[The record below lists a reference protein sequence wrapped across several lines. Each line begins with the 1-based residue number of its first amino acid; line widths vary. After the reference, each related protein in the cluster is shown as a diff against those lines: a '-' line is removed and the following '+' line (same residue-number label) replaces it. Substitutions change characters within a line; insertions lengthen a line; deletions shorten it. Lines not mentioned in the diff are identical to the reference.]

1 MAGIQE
7 IDEYPRVLS
16 DAGMIPRNHQV
27 VETTAD
33 YNWLDRIIN
42 WGRAKIGMEPR
53 PARIIYSLERK
64 PPKDKGQPGF
74 NEDPQPQEQPVKKK
88 RFGRKLK
95 RKKGRVL
102 MQAEP
107 ATETYPYPPNSR
119 MMRRG
124 RALLQLQ
131 NPSRKPPHP
140 RTVRRNRPIRRQILL
155 RRPPQRRSAAPQIL
169 SRKTLRSKNQYPKY

>member
-1 MAGIQE
+1 M
-7 IDEYPRVLS
+7 VLS

-74 NEDPQPQEQPVKKK
+74 NEDPPASGAAGEEETVRPQTES
-88 RFGRKLK
+88 GRK
-95 RKKGRVL
+95 GRG
-102 MQAEP
+102 AY
-107 ATETYPYPPNSR
+107 A
-119 MMRRG
+119 G
-124 RALLQLQ
+124 
-131 NPSRKPPHP
+131 
-140 RTVRRNRPIRRQILL
+140 
-155 RRPPQRRSAAPQIL
+155 
-169 SRKTLRSKNQYPKY
+169 

>member
-88 RFGRKLK
+88 RFGRKRK

-107 ATETYPYPPNSR
+107 ATETIPV
-119 MMRRG
+119 
-124 RALLQLQ
+124 
-131 NPSRKPPHP
+131 PSEQPHDAAG
-140 RTVRRNRPIRRQILL
+140 QG
-155 RRPPQRRSAAPQIL
+155 SAAAAEPQPKATPPTDG
-169 SRKTLRSKNQYPKY
+169 SAASPDKAVDTAKEAPAETKRSPSNPQSKNTAE